1 MSMKG
6 LRPLALLLALAL
18 IATGSLAADG
28 KVTVKL
34 ATLAPDG
41 SAWHKILKEMGNEWR
56 ERTDGRVTLR
66 IYPGGVAGDDPDM
79 VRKIRIGQLQ
89 AGSLTVAGLG
99 DIDPGFAAFS
109 IPLFF
114 DSEEEFSFVLD
125 KLTDELRARAE
136 AKGYILLHWGHGG
149 WVHLFSKTPIKSV
162 DDLRKVKLFT
172 WAGDDRVFQA
182 WKGAGFRPVA
192 LAATDIITGLQTGLI
207 DGLPTTPLYALS
219 LQLFK
224 HTDYMLEPGI
234 APLVGA
240 TVISKKAWNKISE
253 RDRGVML
260 QAAERVQQRLMEEI
274 PRIDLEAIE
283 EMKKRGLVV
292 LGVESEENLAE
303 WRKTAKSLEAEM
315 SGTIVPEDMIEKA
328 RRYRTAFRSKSTS
341 EGSN

>member
-1 MSMKG
+1 MKG
-6 LRPLALLLALAL
+6 FRPLALPLALVLLA
-18 IATGSLAADG
+18 TGGWAADG
-28 KVTVKL
+28 KVTIKL

-79 VRKIRIGQLQ
+79 VRKIKIGQLQ

-99 DIDPGFAAFS
+99 DIDPAFAAFS

-114 DSEEEFSFVLD
+114 DSEEEFNYVLE

-149 WVHLFSKTPIKSV
+149 WVHLFSNTPIRTV
-162 DDLRKVKLFT
+162 DDLKKVKLFT

-182 WKGAGFRPVA
+182 WKRAGFRPVA

-234 APLVGA
+234 APLIGA
-240 TVISKKAWNKISE
+240 TVISKKAWNTISE
-253 RDRGVML
+253 QDRIVMME
-260 QAAERVQQRLMEEI
+260 AAERVQQRLMEEI

-292 LGVESEENLAE
+292 LGVDSEESLTE
-303 WRKTAKSLEAEM
+303 WRKTAKILADEM
-315 SGTIVPEDMIEKA
+315 SGTIVPEDVLQKA
-328 RRYRTAFRSKSTS
+328 LRHRAAFRNNSLS

>member
-1 MSMKG
+1 MKG
-6 LRPLALLLALAL
+6 FRSTALLIALVLAAS
-18 IATGSLAADG
+18 GSWAADG

-41 SAWHKILKEMGNEWR
+41 SAWHKVLKEMGSEWR
-56 ERTDGRVTLR
+56 ERTDGRVTMR

-79 VRKIRIGQLQ
+79 VRKLRIGQLQ
-89 AGSLTVAGLG
+89 AGALTVAGLG
-99 DIDPGFAAFS
+99 DIDPAFAAFS

-114 DSEEEFSFVLD
+114 DSEEEFSYVLD
-125 KLTDELRARAE
+125 KLTDELKARAE

-149 WVHLFSKTPIKSV
+149 WVHLFSNRPIKTAE
-162 DDLRKVKLFT
+162 DLRKAKLFT

-207 DGLPTTPLYALS
+207 DALPTTPLYALS

-234 APLVGA
+234 APLIGA
-240 TVISKKAWNKISE
+240 TVISKKAWNRISE
-253 RDRGVML
+253 RDQSVML
-260 QAAERVQQRLMEEI
+260 EAAERVQQGLMEEI
-274 PRIDLEAIE
+274 PRIDQEAVE

-292 LGVESEENLAE
+292 LGVDSEESLTE
-303 WRKTAKSLEAEM
+303 WRKTAEILADKM
-315 SGTIVPEDMIEKA
+315 SGTIVPENMLQKA
-328 RRYRTAFRSKSTS
+328 LRHRTAFRNNNLN

>member
-1 MSMKG
+1 MKG

-18 IATGSLAADG
+18 LATGALAADG

-41 SAWHKILKEMGNEWR
+41 SAWHKVLKEMGSEWQ
-56 ERTDGRVTLR
+56 ERTEGRVTLR

-79 VRKIRIGQLQ
+79 VRKLRIGQLQ

-99 DIDPGFAAFS
+99 DIDRGFAAFS

-114 DSEEEFSFVLD
+114 DSEEEFSYVLD
-125 KLTDELRARAE
+125 QLTDELKARAE

-149 WVHLFSKTPIKSV
+149 WVHLFSNRPVRTV
-162 DDLRKVKLFT
+162 EDLRKAKLFT

-207 DGLPTTPLYALS
+207 DALPTTPLYALS

-234 APLVGA
+234 APLIGG
-240 TVISKKAWNKISE
+240 TVISKRAWNKISE
-253 RDRGVML
+253 RDRSVML
-260 QAAERVQQRLMEEI
+260 EAAERVEDRLMEEI
-274 PRIDLEAIE
+274 PRIDAEAIE
-283 EMKKRGLVV
+283 EMKKRGLAVV
-292 LGVESEENLAE
+292 PVESGETMAAWKRVAESLAV
-303 WRKTAKSLEAEM
+303 EM
-315 SGTIVPEDMIEKA
+315 SGTIVPEDMLRKA
-328 RRYRTAFRSKSTS
+328 MRHRTAFRNDQAS